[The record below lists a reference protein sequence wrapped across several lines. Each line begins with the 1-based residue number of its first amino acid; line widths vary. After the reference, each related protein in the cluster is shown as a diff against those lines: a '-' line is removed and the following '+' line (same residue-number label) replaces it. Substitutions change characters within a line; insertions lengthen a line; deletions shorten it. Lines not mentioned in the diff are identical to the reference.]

1 MRIRWP
7 DWRKVAGEVRSAP
20 PWRDRVWLVLVVV
33 GLLANLALYGYV
45 WGVLPTL
52 PAFLPLRYNA
62 VGGVD
67 EIGARTGMFR
77 MPAIGTIV
85 LLTNTILGAVLHPR
99 ERLAA
104 LFLAGS
110 VPAVVALLFLATINI
125 VRLAFG
131 E

>member
-1 MRIRWP
+1 MRN
-7 DWRKVAGEVRSAP
+7 AP
-20 PWRDRVWLVLVVV
+20 AWRDRVWLGLVL
-33 GLLANLALYGYV
+33 GGILANLALYGYV
-45 WGVLPTL
+45 WAVLPTL

-62 VGGVD
+62 IGGVD
-67 EIGARTGMFR
+67 EIGARVGLFR
-77 MPAIGTIV
+77 MPAIGSVV
-85 LLTNTILGAVLHPR
+85 LLTNSVLGSLLHQR

-110 VPAVVALLFLATINI
+110 VPVVIAMLFLATINI